1 MAAEKTR
8 KTDRRTLYT
17 KMAIKD
23 SLLALLH
30 GSSFDKLTVTAVCRQ
45 AEVTRATFYLHYDD
59 LTSVLDELLDDALK
73 LAEAEG
79 RRPDEDM
86 FEMLQLAAG
95 RRRCKTVQHRYDCL
109 LPVCQRVADAE
120 KYRVLF
126 LDESLS
132 AHIVKRLFD
141 VERDIMVPLL
151 KEGCGLN
158 GAEAEKLFQ
167 FVICGCFSVNKS
179 MGWQKDEGWYDVQD
193 VLVRFILGGVDA
205 LKAAGAPASE
215 RR

>member
-1 MAAEKTR
+1 
-8 KTDRRTLYT
+8 
-17 KMAIKD
+17 
-23 SLLALLH
+23 
-30 GSSFDKLTVTAVCRQ
+30 
-45 AEVTRATFYLHYDD
+45 
-59 LTSVLDELLDDALK
+59 VLDELLDDALK

-86 FEMLQLAAG
+86 FEMLKLAAS
-95 RRRCKTVQHRYDCL
+95 RRRHKSDQNRYDCL

-132 AHIVKRLFD
+132 AHIVQRLFD
-141 VERDIMVPLL
+141 AERGIMVPLL
-151 KEGCGLN
+151 KESCGLS

-179 MGWQKDEGWYDVQD
+179 MGWRKDDGWYDVQD

-205 LKAAGAPASE
+205 LKAAGIASE
-215 RR
+215 KRT